1 MSAVA
6 LNPIAEN
13 EESLAE
19 LIAAGPFQDYEELFH
34 LIWDN
39 SRDGLRLT
47 NQAGVMVKVN
57 DAFCRMVG
65 LPSEELIGKPFDI
78 IHGKGD
84 TAPAVRQSRKR
95 ADSKGNILRVEK
107 EFVLWNG
114 ERTWFEISNLT
125 FEPADSGRMLLSV
138 FRELGDRKVPR
149 I

>member
-13 EESLAE
+13 EETLPK
-19 LIAAGPFQDYEELFH
+19 LIAAGPFHDYKELFH

-39 SRDGLRLT
+39 SRDGMRLT

-57 DAFCRMVG
+57 HAFCRMVG
-65 LPSEELIGKPFDI
+65 LPTEELIGKPFDI
-78 IHGKGD
+78 IHGDGD

-95 ADSKGNILRVEK
+95 ADSKGNVLRVEK

-114 ERTWFEISNLT
+114 QRTWFEISNLT

-138 FRELGDRKVPR
+138 FRGLHDRKVPGV
-149 I
+149 